1 MAPARSESDG
11 SQKITSFFKKFTIPK
26 ERRPGPNVI
35 EDEIFVATPSPRA
48 STAPDE
54 PVYCICR
61 RAEHGSMVGCDNE
74 YCDKQWFHY
83 RCVGL
88 TEEPRGQ
95 WLCTDCT
102 TKPTSKLRIAT
113 SHARRSSQTSPAK
126 SALHCNSSGSQ
137 DTRRRRDRGRPRKES
152 TSSLSSRLS
161 SASTPTRRRGRPPTS
176 RLTSPCNASRD
187 SSIHANTATSRKSPL
202 KHNVSPVTGPPDVKP
217 TKDSP
222 YREPSATPS
231 KQRVALGV
239 KLCSSPTSASP
250 ARAPVSSS
258 SMAAPPVP
266 AVFPPAPA
274 PAPVTSFSSISTP
287 SSAPVSSQ
295 TTSAPISTASSSKRV
310 ISGGL
315 KGVSNSDSE
324 SDGSGND
331 LADVSTFFVTKKPKL
346 EPAVEAGPSKVAAT
360 TAKSSVQNERQRQQ
374 AVKREFRSRIS
385 SPPGRTYKNLSS
397 LARQNEEWELS
408 EAKIA
413 SLEQAVADLDRTE
426 KIEEQNDVL
435 EQDVDGDALMAAAGS
450 DDENRERMIIAL
462 ERTEALHDPNRYHFF
477 LDDRPQFPDTPFPV
491 DSLPNEPWTGLYR
504 SDISRRQA
512 CITGFAAEMA
522 AYRPLPVAVTNWL
535 AQQLLHERDE
545 VLCEAYVGIL
555 EAASHVHT
563 SVSDTI
569 ASLSSMYKTRS
580 FFENGSK
587 EQVRKGL
594 PPGLRY
600 MMRVV
605 QVCAPASDSIVPDAA
620 PSMTTAAIL
629 DLAMINIDEHV
640 KQTVGLGRDVAS
652 CVEKMLDELT
662 EGAFDM
668 LITEAIGILFLPDH
682 LNSLTRCRIIAALP
696 AGTERSYRL
705 RRCLALQC
713 FSTADRKTAEDR
725 DWLQS
730 IITSLQ
736 SDPELGM
743 SERTDFNLLL
753 VMIDVLDIAI
763 SSGFTPWSELHPP
776 QPAEPTGPFSRPA
789 KPRPAA
795 KHHNKQIDAIISEL
809 NYIASRIR
817 DAGTTHLRRTEVKS
831 ATERLIVRLECSVRT
846 RLKPKKSVFGG
857 PVLHQARLG
866 RSSAR
871 TPAKLELKPIA
882 PISSS
887 DEHDTASQA
896 TTPKA
901 DQAPTSNT
909 TAEQKQHHE
918 EMIPPDTGAQLGSED
933 VDKEMSSDREDSEE
947 FQTCWSNTQ
956 SQ

>member
-1 MAPARSESDG
+1 MAPARSMNDS

-26 ERRPGPNVI
+26 ERRPDPSII
-35 EDEIFVATPSPRA
+35 EDEIIVATPSSRA

-54 PVYCICR
+54 PLYCICR
-61 RAEHGSMVGCDNE
+61 KPEHGLMVGCDNE
-74 YCDKQWFHY
+74 DCNKQWFHY
-83 RCVGL
+83 RCAGL
-88 TEEPRGQ
+88 TEEPRGE
-95 WLCTDCT
+95 WLCTECS
-102 TKPTSKLRIAT
+102 TKPRSKLRIAPT
-113 SHARRSSQTSPAK
+113 DGRRSSQASPAK
-126 SALHCNSSGSQ
+126 HALQLKSSQ
-137 DTRRRRDRGRPRKES
+137 DTPRKRGRPRKES
-152 TSSLSSRLS
+152 TSSLSSRHS
-161 SASTPTRRRGRPPTS
+161 SAGTPKRGRGRPPKSSLSSPSNTS
-176 RLTSPCNASRD
+176 RN
-187 SSIHANTATSRKSPL
+187 SSLHADTATPRKSPL
-202 KHNVSPVTGPPDVKP
+202 KYNVNPVTGLPDITP

-239 KLCSSPTSASP
+239 ELSPSPRSASP

-266 AVFPPAPA
+266 AVSAPPRTAA
-274 PAPVTSFSSISTP
+274 RAPVTSFSSISTL
-287 SSAPVSSQ
+287 SSAPLSSG

-324 SDGSGND
+324 SDGSDDD
-331 LADVSTFFVTKKPKL
+331 LADVSTFFVSKKPKL
-346 EPAVEAGPSKVAAT
+346 EPDVEAGPSHVAAN
-360 TAKSSVQNERQRQQ
+360 TAKSSMQSERQRQQ
-374 AVKREFRSRIS
+374 AVKKNFQSRIS
-385 SPPGRTYKNLSS
+385 SPPRRTFHNLSS
-397 LARQNEEWELS
+397 LARKNEEWQLA

-413 SLEQAVADLDRTE
+413 SLEQAVADLDRKE
-426 KIEEQNDVL
+426 KEEEQNDVL
-435 EQDVDGDALMAAAGS
+435 ENDVDGDALVAAAGS

-462 ERTEALHDPNRYHFF
+462 ERTEALHDPTRYHFF
-477 LDDRPQFPDTPFPV
+477 LDNRPQFPDTPFPV
-491 DSLPNEPWTGLYR
+491 DALPNEPWTNLYR
-504 SDISRRQA
+504 NDISRRQA

-522 AYRPLPVAVTNWL
+522 AYRPLPVAVTSWL

-555 EAASHVHT
+555 EVASHDHT

-620 PSMTTAAIL
+620 PSMTTAAFL

-640 KQTVGLGRDVAS
+640 KQTAGLSGDVAS

-668 LITEAIGILFLPDH
+668 LITEAIGTLFLPDH

-705 RRCLALQC
+705 RRRLALEC
-713 FSTADRKTAEDR
+713 FSTVSDRKTAEYQ

-736 SDPELGM
+736 SNPEFEM

-763 SSGFTPWSELHPP
+763 SSGFTSWSELHPP
-776 QPAEPTGPFSRPA
+776 QAESSGPFSRPA
-789 KPRPAA
+789 KPTPAA
-795 KHHNKQIDAIISEL
+795 KHHNSRIDAIVSEL

-846 RLKPKKSVFGG
+846 RMKPKKSVFGG
-857 PVLHQARLG
+857 LVLQQAKLG
-866 RSSAR
+866 RLTSR
-871 TPAKLELKPIA
+871 QPAKVEGKPIA
-882 PISSS
+882 SVSSPVNHES
-887 DEHDTASQA
+887 ESQA
-896 TTPKA
+896 STPTA
-901 DQAPTSNT
+901 DQAPTNIT
-909 TAEQKQHHE
+909 TTERKQHVKDE
-918 EMIPPDTGAQLGSED
+918 ASMSAGAQTTGD
-933 VDKEMSSDREDSEE
+933 VVDQEMSSDREDSEE
-947 FQTCWSNTQ
+947 FQTCVEFNTQ